1 MPNITLSIDKDLLQ
15 RARRIAFEKDTS
27 INAMVRDHLT
37 AIIAQESTTRE
48 DMVRR
53 WKTSAQKHRIVIGK
67 KTWDRENL
75 HAR

>member
-27 INAMVRDHLT
+27 VNAMIRDHLT
-37 AIIAQESTTRE
+37 AIISQESKVRE

-53 WKTSAQKHRIVIGK
+53 WKTSAQKHKIVIGK